1 MLRRKPSGVFQT
13 MALYRCEECVV
24 MVKGVDAQFLIHF
37 WGVRGSYPT
46 PGSGTLLHGGN
57 TACVEIRVGPHTLIF
72 DAGSGIIGLG
82 AALMGLAK
90 EREPLQMA
98 LFISHAHMDH
108 LLGFP
113 FFSPLFDERS
123 SLHLFGPQLAGRSIE
138 QILTPIM
145 SPPYF
150 PVDIRQLPSQRFFH
164 TISGSESIVWHAD
177 KSEPQMYPYRDKGRR
192 GERGVLRVIG
202 NFTQQHP
209 LNGSVVYRVEYAGY
223 SVVYATD
230 VEWSN
235 GCEQEFLDFIADADV
250 LIHDAQYTTDDY
262 EQLKH
267 GYGHS
272 TVEMATEAAL
282 AAHVH
287 ELVLFHHE
295 PTYDDRQLDIME
307 AEART
312 RFAHTRSACE
322 GMEIDLYSLQ
332 K

>member
-1 MLRRKPSGVFQT
+1 
-13 MALYRCEECVV
+13 
-24 MVKGVDAQFLIHF
+24 MVKGVEAQFLIHF

-46 PGSGTLLHGGN
+46 PGPGTLRHGGN

-72 DAGSGIIGLG
+72 DAGSGIIALG
-82 AALMGLAK
+82 SALMELAH
-90 EREPLQMA
+90 ERDSLQMS
-98 LFISHAHMDH
+98 LFITHAHMDH

-113 FFSPLFDERS
+113 FFNPLFDTRS
-123 SLHLFGPQLAGRSIE
+123 TIHLFGPQLADRSIE
-138 QILTPIM
+138 QLVTPIM

-150 PVDIRQLPSQRFFH
+150 PVDIRQLPSRRFFH
-164 TISGSESIVWHAD
+164 TITGSESIVWPAG
-177 KSEPQMYPYRDKGRR
+177 KSEPHMYPYQQRSRQ
-192 GERGVLRVIG
+192 GEDGALRVIG
-202 NFTQQHP
+202 KFTQQHP

-235 GCEQEFLDFIADADV
+235 GCEQDFLDFIAGADV
-250 LIHDAQYTTDDY
+250 LIHDAQYTAHDY
-262 EQLKH
+262 QQVKH

-272 TVEMATEAAL
+272 TIAMATDAAL
-282 AAHVH
+282 AAHVR

-295 PTYDDRQLDIME
+295 PTYNDQQLDIME

-312 RFAHTRSACE
+312 RFEHTRSACE
-322 GMEIDLYSLQ
+322 GMEIDLYNLQ